1 MFAIILVAALA
12 APPQSTLPAES
23 KCQCSPN
30 CPCKAP
36 ATSAPTPK
44 QTAEPPREVWM
55 YQGVP
60 HVQHADGVWRP
71 TTNAVVPTTSG
82 VVSGCPGGV
91 CPVPQRKG
99 GR

>member
-1 MFAIILVAALA
+1 MLTIAIAAMLA
-12 APPQSTLPAES
+12 APPDLP
-23 KCQCSPN
+23 KLNTCQCSPN

-44 QTAEPPREVWM
+44 RTAEPPREVWM

-60 HVQHADGVWRP
+60 HTKHADGVWRP
-71 TTNAVVPTTSG
+71 TTNTVVPTTSG

-91 CPVPQRKG
+91 CPVPQR
-99 GR
+99 RR

>member
-1 MFAIILVAALA
+1 MFAIILAAALA
-12 APPQSTLPAES
+12 APPQSTLPAEA

-36 ATSAPTPK
+36 ATSSPVPK
-44 QTAEPPREVWM
+44 QTAEPPQSVWM
-55 YQGVP
+55 YRGVP

-71 TTNAVVPTTSG
+71 TNAVAPTTNG
-82 VVSGCPGGV
+82 VASGCPGGV
-91 CPVPQRKG
+91 CSVPQRR